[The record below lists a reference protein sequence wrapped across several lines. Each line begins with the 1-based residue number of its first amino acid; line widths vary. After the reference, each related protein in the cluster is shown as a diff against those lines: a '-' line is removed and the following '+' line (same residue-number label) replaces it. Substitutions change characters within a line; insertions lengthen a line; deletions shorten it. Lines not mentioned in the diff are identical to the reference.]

1 MRIIFPQISATSRGG
16 LKIYRAPLII
26 SRMSPRHPSAA
37 GRPRVGE
44 RVVVRLPDDLTARID
59 RLRGD
64 VPRAA
69 YLRTLLEIA
78 LAAVA
83 PARPR
88 PPGDNR

>member
-1 MRIIFPQISATSRGG
+1 M
-16 LKIYRAPLII
+16 
-26 SRMSPRHPSAA
+26 
-37 GRPRVGE
+37 
-44 RVVVRLPDDLTARID
+44 VRLPDDLTARID

-83 PARPR
+83 PARRTDIPS
-88 PPGDNR
+88 

>member
-1 MRIIFPQISATSRGG
+1 M
-16 LKIYRAPLII
+16 
-26 SRMSPRHPSAA
+26 
-37 GRPRVGE
+37 
-44 RVVVRLPDDLTARID
+44 VRLPDDLTARID
-59 RLRGD
+59 RLRGE